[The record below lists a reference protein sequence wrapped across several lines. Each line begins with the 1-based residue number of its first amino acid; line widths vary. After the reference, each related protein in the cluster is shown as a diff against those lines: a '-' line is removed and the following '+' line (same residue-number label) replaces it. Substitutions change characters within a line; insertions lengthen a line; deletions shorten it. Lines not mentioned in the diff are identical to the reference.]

1 MSKTQGKRYNKK
13 NNTRKNK
20 KVTLKGGKKHQK
32 SLEYKK
38 TSSKKYA
45 FIIEYFLEMLNMVK
59 LYHWKTTSY
68 AQHKATD
75 HLYAE
80 LNENIDQFVEVLLGK
95 DERRIEMVG
104 KKIRLIDPSDMKEFK
119 EQILKFRGFLNDMDK
134 VFKKKSDSD
143 ILSIRDDL
151 LVEINQFIYLLSLD

>member
-1 MSKTQGKRYNKK
+1 MSKTQSKKYNKK

-20 KVTLKGGKKHQK
+20 KVTLKGGKKYRK

-38 TSSKKYA
+38 TSTRKYN

-75 HLYAE
+75 NLYAE
-80 LNENIDQFVEVLLGK
+80 LNENIDKFVEVLLGK

-104 KKIRLIDPSDMKEFK
+104 KKIRLIDPSDLKEFK
-119 EQILKFRGFLNDMDK
+119 EHILKFRAFLNDMDK

-143 ILSIRDDL
+143 ILSVRDDL
-151 LVEINQFIYLLSLD
+151 LIEINQFIYLLSLD

>member
-1 MSKTQGKRYNKK
+1 MSKTQSNKHSKK
-13 NNTRKNK
+13 NNTKKNK
-20 KVTLKGGKKHQK
+20 KMYLKGGRKHQK
-32 SLEYKK
+32 SLQLKK

-75 HLYAE
+75 HLYTE

-104 KKIRLIDPSDMKEFK
+104 KKIRLIDPTDLKEMT
-119 EQILKFRGFLNDMDK
+119 EHIMKFRRFLNDMDK
-134 VFKKKSDSD
+134 VFKKKTDSD